1 MLQSYLV
8 QALFALLY
16 YFVLILILRLAGK
29 RLAGQTT
36 TFDLVVNIQMA
47 VVLQVT
53 LLKEGSANALVFV
66 ATVFVTHLTVSR
78 ASARWPGLRAV
89 IRGAPRPLVRGGVVI
104 EKALAEERVTREDLL
119 AGLRKLGFD
128 APEQVELAVLEET
141 GHISAVPLEKKTA

>member
-1 MLQSYLV
+1 MPASV
-8 QALFALLY
+8 EQALLALVY
-16 YFVLILILRLAGK
+16 YGALILMFRLAGK

-47 VVLQVT
+47 VVLQTT
-53 LLKEGSANALVFV
+53 LLKEGLANALVFL
-66 ATVFVTHLTVSR
+66 ATVFMTHLSVSR
-78 ASARWPGLRAV
+78 ASARWPRLRAV

-104 EKALAEERVTREDLL
+104 EQALADERVTREDLL

>member
-1 MLQSYLV
+1 MLRSYLV

-47 VVLQVT
+47 VVLQTT
-53 LLKEGSANALVFV
+53 LLKEGLANALVFL

-78 ASARWPGLRAV
+78 ASARWPRLRAV

-104 EKALAEERVTREDLL
+104 EQALADERVTREDLL

>member
-47 VVLQVT
+47 VVLQTT
-53 LLKEGSANALVFV
+53 LLKEGLANALVFL
-66 ATVFVTHLTVSR
+66 ATVFMTHLSVSR
-78 ASARWPGLRAV
+78 ASARWPRLRAV

-104 EKALAEERVTREDLL
+104 EQALADERVTREDLL